1 MNGAERRRKSRQ
13 LEKLGLARITIN
25 LERVGDMLHQEHL
38 IDPLCETDREA
49 IARGIE
55 RLFELVDAARGDP
68 DLRYV
73 FSLFGDDPH
82 NVRG

>member
-1 MNGAERRRKSRQ
+1 
-13 LEKLGLARITIN
+13 
-25 LERVGDMLHQEHL
+25 MLHQEHL

-68 DLRYV
+68 DLRYA